1 MTRSPGSLAI
11 LPSPKTAMTH
21 HPIHQFH
28 CSARFSFYLNAKR
41 VVVSNQQF
49 LFPTSP
55 LCSVLDFVFL
65 ILNLFSPP
73 DVSLWLFARASL
85 LLWPPRSRDKNA
97 FEELG
102 KTANGALWSSG
113 KKPAR
118 ELGRKNGRATTIITQ
133 EPFLWKLKLFFNSSL
148 AFNGWRGSRNGKS
161 TSSSAGETNVEI

>member
-113 KKPAR
+113 KKPAPR
-118 ELGRKNGRATTIITQ
+118 VRKEERPSN
-133 EPFLWKLKLFFNSSL
+133 N
-148 AFNGWRGSRNGKS
+148 NNYSRIS
-161 TSSSAGETNVEI
+161 VETKVIFQFKPRV